1 MSLRDDDVPPR
12 PRGRVPGKPGRKLGP
27 IADGVGSAHRAWLV
41 PLREKF
47 LSSGMTIGDLHARTG
62 WAKSKISELLRG
74 TGLYPR
80 WEITQSLVQ
89 ELCVPTWPMRRLWAS
104 AAVEAQKKQEWIDRC
119 VERPAAVSTSPDVPP
134 IDLRAFKELQGA
146 FYASYADVFLCDSR
160 VVERVVSDTFDVL
173 ELRWD
178 DALSSSDVV
187 RFAWSVLR
195 SGVMARAP
203 HVDGRPDL
211 GAAVFETVALGRA
224 VSSEEKFAQYEET
237 SALFKVLSRLPDQ
250 QLDVM
255 VLRHLRGMPPSTVA
269 DVLGVPIAS
278 VRSDERHARHV
289 VDTVLGAESDPEGKA
304 L

>member
-1 MSLRDDDVPPR
+1 M
-12 PRGRVPGKPGRKLGP
+12 
-27 IADGVGSAHRAWLV
+27 
-41 PLREKF
+41 KF
-47 LSSGMTIGDLHARTG
+47 LSSGMTISDLRSRTG

-74 TGLYPR
+74 AGLYPR

-89 ELCVPTWPMRRLWAS
+89 ELHIPTWPMRRLWAS
-104 AAVEAQKKQEWIDRC
+104 AALEAQKKQDWIDRC
-119 VERPAAVSTSPDVPP
+119 IERPSAVSTSPDVPP
-134 IDLRAFKELQGA
+134 IDHQAFKELQWD
-146 FYASYADVFLCDSR
+146 FYERYADAFLCNVNLAYKAVNDA
-160 VVERVVSDTFDVL
+160 FDIL

-178 DALSSSDVV
+178 EALASSDVV

-195 SGVMARAP
+195 SSVMARAP
-203 HVDGRPDL
+203 HVDGRPDF
-211 GAAVFETVALGRA
+211 GAAAFDTVVMAGA
-224 VSSEEKFAQYEET
+224 ASDEERFAQYEES

-255 VLRHLRGMPPSTVA
+255 VLRHLRGMPPHTVA

-289 VDTVLGAESDPEGKA
+289 VEAVLGTESNPEGNP

>member
-1 MSLRDDDVPPR
+1 MNPHDDDAPQHPG
-12 PRGRVPGKPGRKLGP
+12 GRAPGKPGRKLGP
-27 IADGVGSAHRAWLV
+27 IADGVGSAHRAWLE

-47 LSSGMTIGDLHARTG
+47 LSSGMTISELHTRTG

-89 ELCVPTWPMRRLWAS
+89 ELRIPTWPMRRLWAS
-104 AAVEAQKKQEWIDRC
+104 AALEAQKKQDWIDRC
-119 VERPAAVSTSPDVPP
+119 IERPTAVSTSPDVPP
-134 IDLRAFKELQGA
+134 IDHQAFKELQSE
-146 FYASYADVFLCDSR
+146 FYESYADVFLCNSPLTKR
-160 VVERVVSDTFDVL
+160 VIDDAFDVL
-173 ELRWD
+173 ELRWEE
-178 DALSSSDVV
+178 ALSSSDVV

-195 SGVMARAP
+195 SSVMARAP

-211 GAAVFETVALGRA
+211 GAAVFDTVALERA
-224 VSSEEKFAQYEET
+224 VSDEEKFAQLEES

-255 VLRHLRGMPPSTVA
+255 VLRHLRGMPPSMVA

-278 VRSDERHARHV
+278 VRSDERHALHV
-289 VDTVLGAESDPEGKA
+289 VEAVLGTESDPEGNA

>member
-1 MSLRDDDVPPR
+1 
-12 PRGRVPGKPGRKLGP
+12 
-27 IADGVGSAHRAWLV
+27 
-41 PLREKF
+41 
-47 LSSGMTIGDLHARTG
+47 MTINDLHGRTG

-74 TGLYPR
+74 AGLYPR

-89 ELCVPTWPMRRLWAS
+89 ELRIPSWPMRRLWAS
-104 AAVEAQKKQEWIDRC
+104 AALEAQKKQDWIDRC
-119 VERPAAVSTSPDVPP
+119 IERHAAVTTSPEVPP
-134 IDLRAFKELQGA
+134 IDHQAFKELQGG
-146 FYASYADVFLCDSR
+146 FYESYADVFLCDSGLASK
-160 VVERVVSDTFDVL
+160 VVNDAFDVL

-178 DALSSSDVV
+178 EALASSDVV
-187 RFAWSVLR
+187 RFAWAVLR
-195 SGVMARAP
+195 SSVMARAP
-203 HVDGRPDL
+203 HVDGRPDF
-211 GAAVFETVALGRA
+211 GAAAFDTVAIGR
-224 VSSEEKFAQYEET
+224 VTSDEERFAQYEES

-289 VDTVLGAESDPEGKA
+289 VEAVLGTESDPEGNV